1 MFLMQGQC
9 RSAVP
14 PKTEKIS
21 LQFLRNPCQDS
32 SFAEKDDEKKKTAYS
47 SDWPRSELY
56 DVHPIVNVKSVAST
70 RIFPE
75 YCVNDDDAMTS
86 PAVDVV
92 VVVVDDACE
101 KAPVVV
107 RPSPAPPS
115 EEVQLRLKAE
125 KKKKSSSC
133 CSGALTTTPETATTK
148 QQQRICCQTS
158 SFACTVCGHEFA
170 LRKTRDMHAK
180 TCMRGQNQ

>member
-86 PAVDVV
+86 PAVDV